1 VVFID
6 AISVKI
12 RDGVV
17 TNRPVHLA
25 IGIDAE
31 GEKDVLGMWVAPS
44 TGESSKF
51 WLSVLAEL
59 KARGVLDVCI
69 VCCDGLSGLPEA
81 IGVVWPKACVQLC
94 VVHLIR
100 ASLRYASK
108 KDWTPLTRDLRP
120 IYTAVDENAAEAA
133 LAEFTE
139 RWETRY
145 RRSCDCGGRTGPSSP
160 RSWPSRRRCA
170 G

>member
-1 VVFID
+1 
-6 AISVKI
+6 
-12 RDGVV
+12 
-17 TNRPVHLA
+17 
-25 IGIDAE
+25 
-31 GEKDVLGMWVAPS
+31 
-44 TGESSKF
+44 
-51 WLSVLAEL
+51 
-59 KARGVLDVCI
+59 